1 MISDLLKNISELDDD
16 NLSLFI
22 YSLNLGMENEWDCD
36 ISEAYKIFKNGL
48 EWSLAAR
55 SGIGYAK
62 HVEEN
67 K

>member
-1 MISDLLKNISELDDD
+1 MISDLLKSISELDDD

-36 ISEAYKIFKNGL
+36 ISEAYEIFKNGL

-55 SGIGYAK
+55 SGTIYAK
-62 HVEEN
+62 YVEDN
-67 K
+67 R